1 MDWLKKETDLKFMK
15 IKDKNFENLIITE
28 KETIKEALIKIN
40 KNYHKC
46 LIVINNKR
54 ILKGT
59 ITDGNI
65 RRGLLRGC
73 RLTDHV
79 AKISNKK
86 KMIFLREGR
95 YSPQEAKKKLV
106 QNVQF
111 TYIGIVPVINS
122 KNQIVDLLTKN
133 DFNFNKNINPEL
145 SKNSVVIMAG
155 GKGIR
160 LKPFTEVL
168 PKPLIPIGNKTAL
181 EHIIDNFFD
190 NGFNNFYISVNFKSK
205 LIKAYLEEL
214 KLEKKIKINFIEEK
228 KPLGT
233 SGSLSLIK
241 KKINSDIFVIN
252 CDTILKVNF
261 DEILNFH
268 KIQKNYITVVASLKN
283 IEVPYGV
290 CKSKK
295 NGDLIKIIEKP
306 KKNYLV
312 NTGFYIIK
320 DKVLKLM
327 PSNKKID
334 FNELINL
341 IKKKKLKIGIYPI
354 EDKNWV
360 DVGQWSEIKKINYE
374 KNLYFSD

>member
-1 MDWLKKETDLKFMK
+1 MQITN
-15 IKDKNFENLIITE
+15 KNFENLMITE
-28 KETIKEALIKIN
+28 KETIKDALIKIN
-40 KNYHKC
+40 ENYHKC
-46 LIVINNKR
+46 LIVINNKK

-65 RRGLLRGC
+65 RRGLLRGFK
-73 RLTDHV
+73 LTDPV
-79 AKISNKK
+79 SNISNKK
-86 KMIFLREGR
+86 KIIFLREGK

-106 QNVQF
+106 QNNKF
-111 TYIGIVPVINS
+111 TYIGIIPVINS
-122 KNQIVDLLTKN
+122 KNEIIDLLTKN
-133 DFNFNKNINPEL
+133 DFNLNKSLNQEF

-190 NGFNNFYISVNFKSK
+190 KGFNNFFISVNFKSK

-214 KLEKKIKINFIEEK
+214 KSEKKIKIKFIEEK

-241 KKINSDIFVIN
+241 KQINTDIFVIN
-252 CDTILKVNF
+252 CDTILKVDF
-261 DEILNFH
+261 EEILNFH

-290 CKSKK
+290 FQSKK

-320 DKVLKLM
+320 DKILKII
-327 PSNKKID
+327 PTNKKID

-341 IKKKKLKIGIYPI
+341 VKKNKFKIGIYPI
-354 EDKNWV
+354 EDKNWI
-360 DVGQWSEIKKINYE
+360 DVGQWSEIKKINYG
-374 KNLYFSD
+374 KNEIL

>member
-1 MDWLKKETDLKFMK
+1 MK

-40 KNYHKC
+40 RNYHKC
-46 LIVINNKR
+46 LIVIDNKR
-54 ILKGT
+54 TLKGT

-86 KMIFLREGR
+86 KIIFLREGR

-252 CDTILKVNF
+252 CDTILKVDF

-268 KIQKNYITVVASLKN
+268 KIQKNYITVIASLKN

-341 IKKKKLKIGIYPI
+341 VKKK
-354 EDKNWV
+354 ET
-360 DVGQWSEIKKINYE
+360 
-374 KNLYFSD
+374 

>member
-1 MDWLKKETDLKFMK
+1 MK
-15 IKDKNFENLIITE
+15 IIDKNFDNLIITE
-28 KETIKEALIKIN
+28 KETIKDALIKIN
-40 KNYHKC
+40 ENYHKC

-65 RRGLLRGC
+65 RRGLLKGFK
-73 RLTDHV
+73 LTDSV
-79 AKISNKK
+79 LKISNKK
-86 KMIFLREGR
+86 KIIFLRESK
-95 YSPQEAKKKLV
+95 YSLKEAKKKLV
-106 QNVQF
+106 QNKQF
-111 TYIGIVPVINS
+111 TYIGILPIINN
-122 KNQIVDLLTKN
+122 KNEIIDLLTKN
-133 DFNFNKNINPEL
+133 DFNLNKNINQEF
-145 SKNSVVIMAG
+145 SKNTVVIMAG

-190 NGFNNFYISVNFKSK
+190 KGFNKFLISVNFKSK

-214 KLEKKIKINFIEEK
+214 KSEKKIKINFIEEK

-241 KKINSDIFVIN
+241 KKINTDIFVIN
-252 CDTILKVNF
+252 CDTILKVDF

-268 KIQKNYITVVASLKN
+268 KIQKNYITVVASLKS

-290 CKSKK
+290 FQSKK
-295 NGDLIKIIEKP
+295 NGDLTKIIEKP

-320 DKVLKLM
+320 DKVLKIM
-327 PSNKKID
+327 PTNKKID

-341 IKKKKLKIGIYPI
+341 VKKKKLKIGIYPI
-354 EDKNWV
+354 EDKKWV

-374 KNLYFSD
+374 KNEIL

>member
-1 MDWLKKETDLKFMK
+1 MDRLKKGINLKFMK
-15 IKDKNFENLIITE
+15 IIDKNFDNLIITE
-28 KETIKEALIKIN
+28 KETIKDALIKIN
-40 KNYHKC
+40 ENYHKC

-65 RRGLLRGC
+65 RRGLLKGFK
-73 RLTDHV
+73 LTDSV
-79 AKISNKK
+79 LKISNKK
-86 KMIFLREGR
+86 KIIFLREGK
-95 YSPQEAKKKLV
+95 YSLKEAKKKLV
-106 QNVQF
+106 QNKQF
-111 TYIGIVPVINS
+111 TYIGILPIINN
-122 KNQIVDLLTKN
+122 KNEIIDLLTKN
-133 DFNFNKNINPEL
+133 DFNLNKNINQEF
-145 SKNSVVIMAG
+145 SKNIVVIMAG

-190 NGFNNFYISVNFKSK
+190 KGFNKFLISVNFKSK

-214 KLEKKIKINFIEEK
+214 KSEKKIKINFIEEK

-241 KKINSDIFVIN
+241 KKINTDIFVIN
-252 CDTILKVNF
+252 CDTILKVDF

-268 KIQKNYITVVASLKN
+268 KIQKNYITVVASLKS

-290 CKSKK
+290 FQSKK
-295 NGDLIKIIEKP
+295 NGDLTKIIEKP

-320 DKVLKLM
+320 DKVLKIM
-327 PSNKKID
+327 PTNKKID

-341 IKKKKLKIGIYPI
+341 VKKKKLKIGIYPI
-354 EDKNWV
+354 EDKKWV

-374 KNLYFSD
+374 KNEIL

>member
-190 NGFNNFYISVNFKSK
+190 NGFNKFYISVNFKSK

>member
-320 DKVLKLM
+320 DKVLKLI